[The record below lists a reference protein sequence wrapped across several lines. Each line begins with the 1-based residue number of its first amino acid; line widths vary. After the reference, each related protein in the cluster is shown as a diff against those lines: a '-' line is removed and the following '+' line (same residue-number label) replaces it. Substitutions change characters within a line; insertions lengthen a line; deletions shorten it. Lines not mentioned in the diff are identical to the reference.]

1 MIPLSGSSVVVPP
14 MNAARFEEQ
23 MSSGNTFR
31 ANPGFEFDLR
41 HVSRPTIRFCASSG
55 EERQSWLSLFTT
67 ATKTNSSSEHS
78 RPTKQSHQDAIITN
92 IKLSGLSLLP
102 AAGLTLERSLPPVDE
117 TIKRTAIQ
125 KSQANDVGQETASIK
140 DEPANAVR
148 QNSFTVSAASMLL
161 LEKSLKKKFNDQ
173 EEARRR
179 EKTIRSKSV
188 SLLLCAMHT
197 NFN

>member
-1 MIPLSGSSVVVPP
+1 
-14 MNAARFEEQ
+14 
-23 MSSGNTFR
+23 
-31 ANPGFEFDLR
+31 
-41 HVSRPTIRFCASSG
+41 
-55 EERQSWLSLFTT
+55 
-67 ATKTNSSSEHS
+67 
-78 RPTKQSHQDAIITN
+78 
-92 IKLSGLSLLP
+92 
-102 AAGLTLERSLPPVDE
+102 VDE
-117 TIKRTAIQ
+117 TIKRTVIQ

-197 NFN
+197 NF